1 LFDVHQKSD
10 RMNMRDVALVAY
22 RLLGLWL
29 GVSGLQALA
38 ETLLNWKS
46 LWAQSQPMFAG
57 TANPPTEAG
66 FLLMTTSA
74 LAARALF
81 GLLLWWAA
89 PAMARH
95 TPVGQPHSEGRYAS
109 RADLFSAGAF
119 LVGVWLLSGALP
131 GLAYSAF
138 AATRPGTSPYD
149 DGLGGAR
156 IAQLLAQ
163 GLLGIAFVRGGWL
176 VDLALSSGGRSQT
189 IENEETKLG
198 VEHGDGA
205 NERRPG

>member
-1 LFDVHQKSD
+1 VFAAHQESD
-10 RMNMRDVALVAY
+10 PMNMRDVALVAY

-38 ETLLNWKS
+38 ETLLSWKS
-46 LWAQSQPMFAG
+46 LWAQSQPMFPG
-57 TANPPTEAG
+57 TTNPPTEIG

-95 TPVGQPHSEGRYAS
+95 TPVGQPRSEGRYAS

-138 AATRPGTSPYD
+138 AAMRPGTSPYD
-149 DGLGGAR
+149 DGLGAPR

-176 VDLALSSGGRSQT
+176 VDLAMSGGGRSQT
-189 IENEETKLG
+189 IENEEPKLG
-198 VEHGDGA
+198 VEQGDGA
-205 NERRPG
+205 DKRRPG